1 MAENQIEIEVEL
13 TGADK
18 VEKSMKGLEEGLE
31 GIGET
36 GSRLV
41 KVMGSTNEQLGEGLE
56 NVAGSVG
63 EVREAFTQLGGS
75 IKNLGTSGMSGILS
89 LIGPLGLLV
98 GAGVAVYETFRQIT
112 GAAQEAEEAQEAM
125 AAAAGD
131 LQGRLESLAES
142 GVILATEEME
152 KFSMAVLESQ
162 FVKERIQKA
171 QEKFG
176 KNFQLIREQQQA
188 LRKATEELTFAE
200 RVFGKEHRETAK
212 AQEEVTKA
220 QYALEDARFVARRNM
235 QSFNKELRSYL
246 ETTRAVAEQEKKLEE
261 QSTEGLKTE
270 AKRLAGI
277 LKENEEL
284 RFRNELKKDE
294 IQLNE
299 MLAEVQ
305 VQNLELTKAIEDGNR
320 EQIQQI
326 LKGSQE
332 QTKGID
338 EITNAE
344 RKAAQERDKIR
355 EDQRKKRQE
364 DFKKRQEDIKR
375 QADQQRREQ
384 ERLAKEAE
392 ANRRR
397 EILLDSQL
405 RTLTIQETQSGMDQ
419 MIALEKEK
427 HQTVLALTKDGSKER
442 LIEEK
447 RFRMALNQIILD
459 NTKQQQEE
467 EIALR
472 YEFAERLKE
481 IEGAEQTLF
490 GTDIEALNAESQQ
503 RLDLLKLQFDKEVEL
518 ARVRGE
524 DLTAIQKR
532 YSLERLAIEK
542 ETVQQQSD
550 ILAGYFDQ
558 YGQGFAEAAVGAL
571 LFGENFQ
578 EATSQ
583 ILLGLAEQAGVR
595 SIMSFAEGFAQL
607 ALGDPRAAAS
617 FKAGAL
623 FAGAAVIAGASGKG
637 LAEGGGGTTPTAT
650 PTGTP
655 TTAPTPQREEVR
667 QEGMVFN
674 INFGGAVVYD
684 TKKAAEQALA
694 DRLVTIMNT
703 SRRGSP
709 RIGR

>member
-125 AAAAGD
+125 AAAASD
-131 LQGRLESLAES
+131 LQSRLESLAES

-176 KNFQLIREQQQA
+176 KNFQRIREQQQA
-188 LRKATEELTFAE
+188 LRKATEELTLVE
-200 RVFGKEHRETAK
+200 SIYGKENRRTIE
-212 AQEEVTKA
+212 AQKELTRV
-220 QYALEDARFVARRNM
+220 QYALEDARFAARRNI
-235 QSFNKELRSYL
+235 QAFNKELKSYL

-261 QSTEGLKTE
+261 QSTEGLRTE

-277 LKENEEL
+277 LKENDEL

-294 IQLNE
+294 IQLHE

-305 VQNLELTKAIEDGNR
+305 VQNLELTKAIDDGNR
-320 EQIQQI
+320 EQIQKI
-326 LKGSQE
+326 LKGLKE
-332 QTKGID
+332 QTEGID

-355 EDQRKKRQE
+355 EDQRKKRRE
-364 DFKKRQEDIKR
+364 DYRKRQEDAKR
-375 QADQQRREQ
+375 QAEQQRREQ
-384 ERLAKEAE
+384 ERLAKQAE
-392 ANRRR
+392 ANRRK

-405 RTLTIQETQSGMDQ
+405 RTMLIQETQSGVAQ
-419 MIALEKEK
+419 LIALENEK
-427 HQTVLALTKDGSKER
+427 HQTVLALTKEGSKER
-442 LIEEK
+442 LIEEQ
-447 RFRMALNQIILD
+447 RYRTSLNQIISES
-459 NTKQQQEE
+459 TRQQQEE

-490 GTDIEALNAESQQ
+490 GTDIEKLNAESEQ
-503 RLDLLKLQFDKEVEL
+503 RLELLQLQFDREIEL
-518 ARVRGE
+518 ARLRGE
-524 DLTAIQKR
+524 DLTEIQRR

-542 ETVQQQSD
+542 ETIQEQSN
-550 ILAGYFDQ
+550 ILSGYFDQ
-558 YGQGFAEAAVGAL
+558 YGQGFAQAAVSAL
-571 LFGENFQ
+571 LFGDSFQ

-595 SIMSFAEGFAQL
+595 AIMSVAEGFAQL
-607 ALGDPRAAAS
+607 ALGDPRSAAS

-623 FAGAAVIAGASGKG
+623 FASAAVVAGAAGKG
-637 LAEGGGGTTPTAT
+637 LSEGGGTATAQST
-650 PTGTP
+650 PTGVP

>member
-89 LIGPLGLLV
+89 LVGPLGLLV

-131 LQGRLESLAES
+131 LQSRLESLAES

-176 KNFQLIREQQQA
+176 KNFQRIREQQQA
-188 LRKATEELTFAE
+188 LRKATEELTLVE
-200 RVFGKEHRETAK
+200 SIYGKENLRTIE
-212 AQEEVTKA
+212 AQKELTRV
-220 QYALEDARFVARRNM
+220 QYALEDARFVARRNI

-261 QSTEGLKTE
+261 QSTEGLRTE

-277 LKENEEL
+277 LKENDEL

-326 LKGSQE
+326 LKGLKE

-355 EDQRKKRQE
+355 EDQRKKRRE
-364 DFKKRQEDIKR
+364 DYRKRQEDAKR
-375 QADQQRREQ
+375 QAEQQRREQ
-384 ERLAKEAE
+384 ERLAKQAE
-392 ANRRR
+392 ANRRK

-405 RTLTIQETQSGMDQ
+405 RTMLIQETQSGVAQ
-419 MIALEKEK
+419 LIALENEK
-427 HQTVLALTKDGSKER
+427 HQTVLALTKEGSKER
-442 LIEEK
+442 LIEEQ
-447 RFRMALNQIILD
+447 RYRTSLNQIISES
-459 NTKQQQEE
+459 TRQQQEE

-490 GTDIEALNAESQQ
+490 GTDIEKLNAESEQ
-503 RLDLLKLQFDKEVEL
+503 RLELLQLQFDREIEL
-518 ARVRGE
+518 ARLRGE
-524 DLTAIQKR
+524 DLTEIQKR

-542 ETVQQQSD
+542 ETIQEQSD
-550 ILAGYFDQ
+550 ILSGYFDQ
-558 YGQGFAEAAVGAL
+558 YGQGFAQAAVSAL
-571 LFGENFQ
+571 LFGDSFQ

-595 SIMSFAEGFAQL
+595 AIMSVAEGFAQL
-607 ALGDPRAAAS
+607 ALGDPRSAAS

-623 FAGAAVIAGASGKG
+623 FASAAVVAGAAGKG
-637 LAEGGGGTTPTAT
+637 LSEGGGTATAQST
-650 PTGTP
+650 PTGVP